1 MVEETRAAVI
11 HIRFEGKSQDI
22 PVSELDIGRASTD
35 EQIKSAVA
43 GFLDVGAGKLENYVI
58 ERHANGNYTVR
69 PEAVFG
75 EKNGKGIV
83 EINFPQPLAPIESVL
98 VNGIDLADNPLPLR
112 KVILTID
119 LISDGLP
126 IFTIERIPPVE

>member
-1 MVEETRAAVI
+1 MPQETRQAVI

-43 GFLDVGAGKLENYVI
+43 NFLDVETAQLENYVI
-58 ERHANGNYTVR
+58 QHHKNGNYTVR

-75 EKNGKGIV
+75 SSKISAERLTKILQTFR
-83 EINFPQPLAPIESVL
+83 EHPSVW
-98 VNGIDLADNPLPLR
+98 
-112 KVILTID
+112 
-119 LISDGLP
+119 
-126 IFTIERIPPVE
+126 

>member
-1 MVEETRAAVI
+1 MTQETRQAVI

-43 GFLDVGAGKLENYVI
+43 SFLDVETEKLENYVI
-58 ERHANGNYTVR
+58 VRHKNGNYTVR

-75 EKNGKGIV
+75 KHR
-83 EINFPQPLAPIESVL
+83 P
-98 VNGIDLADNPLPLR
+98 
-112 KVILTID
+112 T
-119 LISDGLP
+119 
-126 IFTIERIPPVE
+126 